1 LMAEPESRDRAKSLF
16 KFSIL
21 YLMVLCTAM
30 VVDSLPAV
38 HQFDAQ
44 IWQVGQNFA
53 QSISHFALGLIPQ
66 NF

>member
-1 LMAEPESRDRAKSLF
+1 ML
-16 KFSIL
+16 
-21 YLMVLCTAM
+21 LCTAM

-53 QSISHFALGLIPQ
+53 QSITSGASVAIGHFALGLLPQ

>member
-1 LMAEPESRDRAKSLF
+1 
-16 KFSIL
+16 
-21 YLMVLCTAM
+21 MVLCTAM

-53 QSISHFALGLIPQ
+53 QSIGHFALGLLPQ